1 MLVSLTRRA
10 ALCAALAAAAVPTS
24 GLALSADDN
33 ALVDRAVAYLDGLAS
48 ARSRFTQTDARGET
62 ATGVLYLARPGRA
75 RFQYDPPA
83 TLLITSDGRTVTVT
97 DSRLKTL
104 QRIPLR
110 STPLAIFLAD
120 HIRLDRGVRVTRVDR
135 SADGF
140 SVTAKSTRG
149 LEQGEITLY
158 FLESP
163 MRLTGWVVTDAQ
175 ARRTR
180 VTLAGLA
187 PIATPPAEMFEQGPA
202 TPSIETAPPSP
213 AG

>member
-1 MLVSLTRRA
+1 MPVLLSRRV
-10 ALCAALAAAAVPTS
+10 ALATALAVFALPSAALAALTS
-24 GLALSADDN
+24 EDQD
-33 ALVDRAVAYLDGLAS
+33 LVDRAVAYLDGLTS
-48 ARSRFTQTDARGET
+48 VKSRFTQTDARGET

-158 FLESP
+158 FLDNP
-163 MRLTGWVVTDAQ
+163 MRLTGWVVVDAQ

-180 VTLAGLA
+180 VTLEGLT
-187 PIATPPAEMFEQGPA
+187 PIAPPPDSLFEQG
-202 TPSIETAPPSP
+202 SAPTSDVHEAPER
-213 AG
+213 